1 MTFPPPQ
8 PVSFVPELHPRPWG
22 GRRLAELGKAL
33 PPDVPIGESWELVS
47 LPGHESRVRE
57 GPLAGRTLAELL
69 AHWGSDLLGT
79 APLADGRFP
88 LLVKFL
94 DAAANLSIQVH
105 PRPAR
110 DTDTWEPGVKHEAW
124 YVVSATPGA
133 GLYLGLKHGVTASDL
148 ARAAGTAA
156 LVDLLRFWP
165 AEPGQC
171 FNIPSGTVHALG
183 AGLVVA
189 EVQTPSDVTYR
200 MYDWDRRDAH
210 GQPRPLHIAEA
221 LANTR
226 MYVPDGVLR
235 PTIPTVESGVA
246 RCVACPAF
254 AVDRLEVSAGRSEPF
269 APVGRMHVWIVTRGR
284 GVLGSGDTAVR
295 LAPGTVVL
303 LPAGMPPAALH
314 TAAPTT
320 ILDVKVVAA
329 VERPGGGRDS

>member
-8 PVSFVPELHPRPWG
+8 PVCFVPELHPRPWG

-57 GPLAGRTLAELL
+57 GPLAGRTLAELVE
-69 AHWGSDLLGT
+69 HWGTDLVGT

-105 PRPAR
+105 PRPVR
-110 DTDTWEPGVKHEAW
+110 DTDTWEPGVKHEVW
-124 YVVSATPGA
+124 YVVAAAPGA
-133 GLYLGLKHGVTASDL
+133 GLYLGVKPGVTASDL
-148 ARAAGTAA
+148 ARAAGTSE

-183 AGLVVA
+183 KGLIVA

-200 MYDWDRRDAH
+200 MYDWDRRDAQ

-221 LANTR
+221 LASTR
-226 MYVPDGVLR
+226 LYVPDGVLR
-235 PTIPTVESGVA
+235 PTIPTVENGLA
-246 RCVACPAF
+246 PCVRCPAF
-254 AVDRLEVSAGRSEPF
+254 AIDRLAVPAGPPQ
-269 APVGRMHVWIVTRGR
+269 AIPPVGQARVWVVTRGR
-284 GVLGSGDTAVR
+284 GELVAGDATVR
-295 LAPGTVVL
+295 LVPGAVVL
-303 LPAGMPPAALH
+303 LPAGMPAAELRPVAQTTIVHVRVGPPAA
-314 TAAPTT
+314 
-320 ILDVKVVAA
+320 
-329 VERPGGGRDS
+329 